1 MTGGGSTP
9 ETFAGVRFLL
19 LGFDTFDEHQVRSK
33 LVDCGG
39 VDVAH
44 YSPNCT
50 HVIVDKIV
58 YDDPVCVA
66 ARNDAKTLVTALWVH
81 HSFDVGLPVD
91 PASIIYRPLRDL
103 NGIPDAKGLIVCL
116 TGYQRQ
122 DRDDIMTMVGLM
134 GAKFSKPL
142 VANKVTHLVC
152 YKFEDLHFIHYLS
165 LTFVLKVTKQIIFI
179 LSGEKYELAKK
190 IPKMKLVY
198 HWLEDCLRDW
208 QLLPED
214 TYNTS
219 GYELEMME
227 AEARDSE
234 DEAENTFVKQA
245 GVRTLRSMY
254 KSPHNIKAGSP
265 TTPRL
270 PTPEGEMPNVP
281 LVFNNAIGNLSI
293 PRNENKL
300 DQASS
305 VSNSYVSKGLRCQ
318 DACQLRAA
326 SGRDLNDQH
335 HGTPDPKVR
344 DDFIINC
351 GSAERASHLAG
362 KLSYSRQ
369 TSWRPTLPL
378 HMGNKSGGGS
388 VSSKVPIRKLNANDD
403 LASYT
408 LKADQADE
416 KFDSNC
422 VEVPLK
428 DTNLQNREE
437 SSGIF
442 PRKRV
447 MDLSYTSSKS
457 QKMNPGAKS
466 GSMHSPSS
474 SIRSPKTTSHYI
486 VAKDDHSLD
495 KTGNLNVAGISIALT
510 FSATV
515 ISNMGKD
522 VNANTKSSP
531 TTFRRLRK
539 SSLSSKP
546 GIVDSAEE
554 KSTTAVT
561 KTVELQNQPTTL
573 LKVKSKKTLGSWPK
587 LVSANQKGSVHLYK
601 DASLNDTAIIFNAGD
616 HEKSPDPTKLGVLC
630 SDVNFEPPNKVEGK
644 DVNMSADVA
653 EKNCESMDDETRL
666 RWKNMNINWRMYFM
680 KLVMVAQAT
689 NKCVTMDDRSGQEQ
703 HLQDHSDACAPCDV
717 MVKSGS
723 DNIYLL
729 VESTANGNAV
739 KGKKKQGKKLAL
751 GKTKLKTVPPVTDVV
766 KPNKVVVVPSA
777 QGSCF
782 TQGLGEPYPHLWRG
796 CSQKPNKVVS
806 EENTRNDNTVVIEKK
821 QEKRCA
827 GLVGKSE
834 CRVVPQ
840 NKLEDSSEMKENRP
854 TVGGDQTVSKSKQQA
869 EKSTAKSDTTPL
881 KIIQTSV
888 ERSDN
893 PSTPEG
899 KAPSKVKIEPV
910 RFILSGHRFQRKE
923 FQKVIK
929 RLKAK
934 CCRDSH
940 HWSYQ
945 ATHFISPDRVGRTEK
960 FFAAVASGRWILK
973 SDYLEASDKEG
984 RFLEE
989 EPYEWYKN
997 GLGEDGTINLE
1008 APRKWRLLRERTGH
1022 GAFHGMRIIIY
1033 GECIAPPLDTL
1044 KRVMKAGD
1052 GTILATSP
1060 PYTRFLKSGVDYAIV
1075 SPGMPRADM
1084 WVQELLKHEIP
1095 CVVADYLVEYVCKPG
1110 HRLDRH
1116 VLYNT
1121 NAWAEKSFERVQSR
1135 AEDMVEEA
1143 FTGEDGDDSS
1153 CSDGSDIACVVC
1165 GCGERGEVMLICGN
1179 EIGSVGCGIG
1189 THIECCNPPL
1199 ESVPED
1205 DWFCPN
1211 CSWSKNSTKSSKKRK
1226 MGLLVDS

>member
-19 LGFDTFDEHQVRSK
+19 LGFDPFDEHQVRSK

-44 YSPNCT
+44 YSPNST
-50 HVIVDKIV
+50 HFIVDKIV

-66 ARNDAKTLVTALWVH
+66 ARNDGKTLVTALWVH
-81 HSFDVGLPVD
+81 HSFDVGLAVD
-91 PASIIYRPLRDL
+91 PASITYRPLRDL

-152 YKFEDLHFIHYLS
+152 YKFE
-165 LTFVLKVTKQIIFI
+165 
-179 LSGEKYELAKK
+179 GEMYELAKK
-190 IPKMKLVY
+190 IPKMKLVNH

-234 DEAENTFVKQA
+234 EEAENTFVKQA

-281 LVFNNAIGNLSI
+281 LGLS
-293 PRNENKL
+293 
-300 DQASS
+300 
-305 VSNSYVSKGLRCQ
+305 CQ

-344 DDFIINC
+344 DDFITNC

-388 VSSKVPIRKLNANDD
+388 VSSKVSIRKLNANDD

-416 KFDSNC
+416 NFDSNC

-457 QKMNPGAKS
+457 QKTNPGAKS
-466 GSMHSPSS
+466 GSTHSPSS
-474 SIRSPKTTSHYI
+474 SIRSPKVKPTSLIDGSCETTSHYI

-510 FSATV
+510 FSATA

-561 KTVELQNQPTTL
+561 KTVELQNQPQN
-573 LKVKSKKTLGSWPK
+573 VEGSSPSNK
-587 LVSANQKGSVHLYK
+587 NLVNNSSN
-601 DASLNDTAIIFNAGD
+601 DPASLN
-616 HEKSPDPTKLGVLC
+616 
-630 SDVNFEPPNKVEGK
+630 
-644 DVNMSADVA
+644 
-653 EKNCESMDDETRL
+653 
-666 RWKNMNINWRMYFM
+666 
-680 KLVMVAQAT
+680 
-689 NKCVTMDDRSGQEQ
+689 
-703 HLQDHSDACAPCDV
+703 
-717 MVKSGS
+717 
-723 DNIYLL
+723 
-729 VESTANGNAV
+729 
-739 KGKKKQGKKLAL
+739 
-751 GKTKLKTVPPVTDVV
+751 
-766 KPNKVVVVPSA
+766 
-777 QGSCF
+777 
-782 TQGLGEPYPHLWRG
+782 
-796 CSQKPNKVVS
+796 
-806 EENTRNDNTVVIEKK
+806 
-821 QEKRCA
+821 
-827 GLVGKSE
+827 
-834 CRVVPQ
+834 
-840 NKLEDSSEMKENRP
+840 
-854 TVGGDQTVSKSKQQA
+854 
-869 EKSTAKSDTTPL
+869 
-881 KIIQTSV
+881 
-888 ERSDN
+888 
-893 PSTPEG
+893 
-899 KAPSKVKIEPV
+899 
-910 RFILSGHRFQRKE
+910 
-923 FQKVIK
+923 
-929 RLKAK
+929 
-934 CCRDSH
+934 
-940 HWSYQ
+940 
-945 ATHFISPDRVGRTEK
+945 
-960 FFAAVASGRWILK
+960 
-973 SDYLEASDKEG
+973 
-984 RFLEE
+984 
-989 EPYEWYKN
+989 
-997 GLGEDGTINLE
+997 
-1008 APRKWRLLRERTGH
+1008 
-1022 GAFHGMRIIIY
+1022 
-1033 GECIAPPLDTL
+1033 L
-1044 KRVMKAGD
+1044 KR
-1052 GTILATSP
+1052 
-1060 PYTRFLKSGVDYAIV
+1060 
-1075 SPGMPRADM
+1075 
-1084 WVQELLKHEIP
+1084 EIM
-1095 CVVADYLVEYVCKPG
+1095 
-1110 HRLDRH
+1110 
-1116 VLYNT
+1116 T
-1121 NAWAEKSFERVQSR
+1121 W
-1135 AEDMVEEA
+1135 
-1143 FTGEDGDDSS
+1143 
-1153 CSDGSDIACVVC
+1153 
-1165 GCGERGEVMLICGN
+1165 
-1179 EIGSVGCGIG
+1179 
-1189 THIECCNPPL
+1189 
-1199 ESVPED
+1199 
-1205 DWFCPN
+1205 
-1211 CSWSKNSTKSSKKRK
+1211 
-1226 MGLLVDS
+1226 

>member
-1 MTGGGSTP
+1 
-9 ETFAGVRFLL
+9 
-19 LGFDTFDEHQVRSK
+19 
-33 LVDCGG
+33 
-39 VDVAH
+39 
-44 YSPNCT
+44 
-50 HVIVDKIV
+50 
-58 YDDPVCVA
+58 
-66 ARNDAKTLVTALWVH
+66 
-81 HSFDVGLPVD
+81 
-91 PASIIYRPLRDL
+91 
-103 NGIPDAKGLIVCL
+103 
-116 TGYQRQ
+116 
-122 DRDDIMTMVGLM
+122 TMIGLM

-152 YKFEDLHFIHYLS
+152 YKFE
-165 LTFVLKVTKQIIFI
+165 
-179 LSGEKYELAKK
+179 GEKYELAKK
-190 IPKMKLVY
+190 IPKMKLVNH

-214 TYNTS
+214 KYKTS

-245 GVRTLRSMY
+245 GVRSMY

-270 PTPEGEMPNVP
+270 PIPEGEMPNVP
-281 LVFNNAIGNLSI
+281 L
-293 PRNENKL
+293 NKL

-305 VSNSYVSKGLRCQ
+305 VSNSYVSKGLSCQ

-326 SGRDLNDQH
+326 GGGDLNDQH

-344 DDFIINC
+344 DDFITNC
-351 GSAERASHLAG
+351 GSAERASHSAG

-378 HMGNKSGGGS
+378 HMGYKSGRGS

-408 LKADQADE
+408 LNADQADE

-442 PRKRV
+442 PQKRV
-447 MDLSYTSSKS
+447 MDLSYASSKS
-457 QKMNPGAKS
+457 QKTNPGAKS

-474 SIRSPKTTSHYI
+474 SIRSPKVKPTSLIDGSCETTSHYI
-486 VAKDDHSLD
+486 VAKDDYSLD
-495 KTGNLNVAGISIALT
+495 KTGNLNAAGNSSALT
-510 FSATV
+510 FSAAA
-515 ISNMGKD
+515 ISNTGKD
-522 VNANTKSSP
+522 ENTNTKSSP

-546 GIVDSAEE
+546 GIADSAEE
-554 KSTTAVT
+554 KTTTAVS
-561 KTVELQNQPTTL
+561 KTVELQNQPQNVGGSSPSNENSVNNSSNDPASLNL
-573 LKVKSKKTLGSWPK
+573 LKERNNDLVTKHLKQKVKSKKTLGSWPK
-587 LVSANQKGSVHLYK
+587 LVSASQKGSVHLYK
-601 DASLNDTAIIFNAGD
+601 DASLNDTK
-616 HEKSPDPTKLGVLC
+616 KSPDPTKLGVLC
-630 SDVNFEPPNKVEGK
+630 PDVNFEPPNEVEGK

-653 EKNCESMDDETRL
+653 EKNSESMDDETEAPEEESEH
-666 RWKNMNINWRMYFM
+666 
-680 KLVMVAQAT
+680 KLENVLHEAKGMVAQAT
-689 NKCVTMDDRSGQEQ
+689 SKCVDSSGQEQ
-703 HLQDHSDACAPCDV
+703 HLQDHSDACAPRDV
-717 MVKSGS
+717 MAKSGS

-739 KGKKKQGKKLAL
+739 KGKKNQGKKRAL

-766 KPNKVVVVPSA
+766 KPNKVV
-777 QGSCF
+777 
-782 TQGLGEPYPHLWRG
+782 
-796 CSQKPNKVVS
+796 S
-806 EENTRNDNTVVIEKK
+806 EENTRNDNTGVTEKK
-821 QEKRCA
+821 QEKRRA
-827 GLVGKSE
+827 GLVGKSK
-834 CRVVPQ
+834 CRGVPQ
-840 NKLEDSSEMKENRP
+840 NKLENSSEMKENRP

-869 EKSTAKSDTTPL
+869 EKSTAKSDITPL

-888 ERSDN
+888 ERSNN

-899 KAPSKVKIEPV
+899 KAPSKDKIEPV

-923 FQKVIK
+923 FQKVVK
-929 RLKAK
+929 RLKGQ
-934 CCRDSH
+934 CCWDSH

-997 GLGEDGTINLE
+997 GTINLE

-1075 SPGMPRADM
+1075 SPGMPHADM

-1135 AEDMVEEA
+1135 AKDMVGEA

-1153 CSDGSDIACVVC
+1153 CGGGSDIACVVC

-1179 EIGSVGCGIG
+1179 ESGSVGCGIG
-1189 THIECCNPPL
+1189 THIECCSPPL
-1199 ESVPED
+1199 ESIPED

-1226 MGLLVDS
+1226 KGLLVDS

>member
-142 VANKVTHLVC
+142 VANKVTHLV
-152 YKFEDLHFIHYLS
+152 S

-466 GSMHSPSS
+466 G
-474 SIRSPKTTSHYI
+474 
-486 VAKDDHSLD
+486 
-495 KTGNLNVAGISIALT
+495 ISIALT

-751 GKTKLKTVPPVTDVV
+751 
-766 KPNKVVVVPSA
+766 
-777 QGSCF
+777 
-782 TQGLGEPYPHLWRG
+782 
-796 CSQKPNKVVS
+796 
-806 EENTRNDNTVVIEKK
+806 
-821 QEKRCA
+821 

-1179 EIGSVGCGIG
+1179 EIVSVGCGIG